1 MTEMMIVDTDL
12 HQENDTMTRRMMM
25 MALTDLK
32 IALMMMTVKTIKTG
46 LVDESS
52 TEIDTMKETD
62 IDLTTTIVSYGI
74 PTEKETADHTTI
86 EDLMKDTLQDM
97 RIHIRGMIMDIQ
109 GIGDRC
115 RLMMMGMEDMDRLRA
130 EDLMKGELTLILVR
144 FCYDILLDM
153 FLWLG

>member
-25 MALTDLK
+25 MALTDPK
-32 IALMMMTVKTIKTG
+32 IALMMMNVKTIKTG

-130 EDLMKGELTLILVR
+130 EDLMKGEFTLILVR
-144 FCYDILLDM
+144 FCYDILSDM